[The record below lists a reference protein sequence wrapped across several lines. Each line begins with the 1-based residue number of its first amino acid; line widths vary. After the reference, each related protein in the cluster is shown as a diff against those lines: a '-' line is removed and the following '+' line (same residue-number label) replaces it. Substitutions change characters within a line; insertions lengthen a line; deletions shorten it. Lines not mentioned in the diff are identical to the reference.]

1 MENVFETGGICHSK
15 TIKVCCFELKKV
27 IFYYFWY
34 DKEKNGGWLDMPIVK
49 LDNVTGGYTRKPV
62 LHDLSFEINEGELV
76 GLIGLNGA
84 GKSTTIKH
92 IIGLMNPHGGEIR
105 VNDVAFNE
113 DPETYRQSFS
123 YIPETP
129 ILYEELTLK
138 EHLELTAMAYGLD
151 KETFEARSDALLK
164 EFMMEKRLR
173 WFPAH
178 FSKGMRQKV
187 MIMCAFLV
195 NPSLYIIDEPFVGLD
210 PIGIKSLLEQM
221 MTRKREGASVLMSTH
236 ILSTA
241 EKYCDRIIL
250 LHEGRVRAQGTMDE
264 LRAAFEKPNASLD
277 DLYIAMTEDDT
288 NEQFS

>member
-1 MENVFETGGICHSK
+1 MAILEVQS
-15 TIKVCCFELKKV
+15 L
-27 IFYYFWY
+27 
-34 DKEKNGGWLDMPIVK
+34 
-49 LDNVTGGYTRKPV
+49 TGGYTRKPV
-62 LHDLSFEINEGELV
+62 LQDVTFSIKKGELV

-92 IIGLMNPHGGEIR
+92 IIGLMNAHSGEIR
-105 VNDVAFNE
+105 VNGVTFKE
-113 DPETYRQSFS
+113 DPEAYRKSFS

-129 ILYEELTLK
+129 ILYEELTLR

-151 KETFEARSDALLK
+151 KDVFEARSASLLR

-173 WFPAH
+173 WFPSH

-221 MTRKREGASVLMSTH
+221 TERKAEGASVLMSTH

-250 LHEGRVRAQGTMDE
+250 LHEGKLRAEGTMED
-264 LRAAFEKPNASLD
+264 LRKAFGRPGASLD
-277 DLYIAMTEDDT
+277 DLYIAMTEEND
-288 NEQFS
+288 NE

>member
-1 MENVFETGGICHSK
+1 MPIV
-15 TIKVCCFELKKV
+15 ELKKV
-27 IFYYFWY
+27 
-34 DKEKNGGWLDMPIVK
+34 
-49 LDNVTGGYTRKPV
+49 TGGYSRKPV
-62 LHDLSFEINEGELV
+62 LHDLSFELKKGELV

-92 IIGLMNPHGGEIR
+92 IIGLMNAHSGEIR
-105 VNDVAFNE
+105 INGVTFKE
-113 DPETYRQSFS
+113 DPETYRKSFT

-129 ILYEELTLK
+129 ILYEELTLR

-151 KETFEARSDALLK
+151 KEEFEVRSASLLK

-195 NPSLYIIDEPFVGLD
+195 NPALYIIDEPFVGLD
-210 PIGIKSLLEQM
+210 PIGINSLLQQM
-221 MTRKREGASVLMSTH
+221 EERKKEGASVLMSTH

-241 EKYCDRIIL
+241 EKHCDRIIL
-250 LHEGRVRAQGTMDE
+250 LHEGRLRAQGTMDE
-264 LRAAFEKPNASLD
+264 LRETFGRPDASLD
-277 DLYIAMTEDDT
+277 DLYIAMTEDNDH
-288 NEQFS
+288 EKLA